1 MRYLEKTD
9 SGLLLQTLNQQV
21 DVQIGDPLGSG
32 VRQEGGE
39 VDEEDGETR
48 DAEVDKLEET
58 IRAVREGSTVLPSI
72 SLYKI
77 MSEEPVASCVE
88 TDPAAKLLAVGC
100 HDSEV
105 KLYNLLPAPDGYVKH
120 EVKNNQA
127 CLQGSI
133 KRTSVRAP
141 LGGSCPSL

>member
-1 MRYLEKTD
+1 M
-9 SGLLLQTLNQQV
+9 
-21 DVQIGDPLGSG
+21 
-32 VRQEGGE
+32 
-39 VDEEDGETR
+39 DEEDGETR

-105 KLYNLLPAPDGYVKH
+105 KLYNLLPSPDGYVKH
-120 EVKNNQA
+120 KVKNNQRRLV
-127 CLQGSI
+127 C
-133 KRTSVRAP
+133 V
-141 LGGSCPSL
+141 PSKCERVVWTKSYLDHFTIV